1 MNDVSHQ
8 KHYMDL
14 PLQPIVIMLRDF
26 TRDEFMGFLKGNAI
40 KYLLRAD
47 GKNGTEDYAKA
58 AVYTAWV
65 KEFAETGTITVPGAK
80 DAPQAA
86 REWHHFF
93 SDSGSNCGA
102 DARFIVNMLEQLF
115 PELRREGVER

>member
-1 MNDVSHQ
+1 MTENDVARQ

-58 AVYTAWV
+58 AVYAAWV
-65 KEFAETGTITVPGAK
+65 REFAETGGISVPG
-80 DAPQAA
+80 
-86 REWHHFF
+86 
-93 SDSGSNCGA
+93 G
-102 DARFIVNMLEQLF
+102 
-115 PELRREGVER
+115 ER

>member
-1 MNDVSHQ
+1 VTENDVSHQ

-14 PLQPIVIMLRDF
+14 PLQPIVIMFRDF
-26 TRDEFMGFLKGNAI
+26 SREEFMGFLKGNAI

-65 KEFAETGTITVPGAK
+65 KEFAETGTITVA
-80 DAPQAA
+80 
-86 REWHHFF
+86 
-93 SDSGSNCGA
+93 
-102 DARFIVNMLEQLF
+102 
-115 PELRREGVER
+115 GVTL

>member
-14 PLQPIVIMLRDF
+14 PLQPIVIMLRDLSPA
-26 TRDEFMGFLKGNAI
+26 EFMGFLKGNAI

-65 KEFAETGTITVPGAK
+65 KEFAETGTITVAGAN
-80 DAPQAA
+80 AVPSAA
-86 REWHHFF
+86 REWHHFY
-93 SDSGSNCGA
+93 SDSGSNGGA
-102 DARFIVNMLEQLF
+102 DARSIVNMLEQLF